1 MLRIGK
7 TGSTRA
13 EVALRQGGSGFGKVA
28 GASCIVAEMAVL
40 WCGLRALFMVGC
52 LCQEAGCASRAQGIQ
67 TLESSTHSSQEC
79 PVRLQ
84 GLLVLG

>member
-28 GASCIVAEMAVL
+28 RASCIVAEMAVL
-40 WCGLRALFMVGC
+40 WCGLRAPFHGGVFVPRSRLRVP
-52 LCQEAGCASRAQGIQ
+52 CARFQ
-67 TLESSTHSSQEC
+67 TLESSTDSFQEF

-84 GLLVLG
+84 RLLVLG